1 MARGVNKVTLI
12 GNLGDDPETKW
23 TRNDTCVVTL
33 RLATT
38 AVWKDRDGNKQENT
52 EWHRVTAFGKQA
64 EVIDEYSRKGDQLY
78 IEGRLHY
85 DKYDDKE
92 GITRYTTDIILEE
105 FQFLNSKRDGEGS
118 RGSSSS
124 SRSSRR
130 DDRDDDRR
138 ESRSSRSERPARQE
152 RPKQEDPLPGEDPG
166 NETTRPE
173 DFADD
178 DIPF

>member
-105 FQFLNSKRDGEGS
+105 FQFLNSKKDDRDD
-118 RGSSSS
+118 RRSSS
-124 SRSSRR
+124 SRRDR
-130 DDRDDDRR
+130 DDRDDRR
-138 ESRSSRSERPARQE
+138 ESRSERPRSEKQQRPR
-152 RPKQEDPLPGEDPG
+152 QEDPLPGEDPG